1 MANSPIVTSL
11 PSYVEQRRLP
21 LIGKAVLGAVTAKL
35 LTLQTDIKHS
45 AALNLLTTDVAFGN
59 GADCGWNEAGT
70 ATMSQRTITVGNIKI
85 NMAFCDKKLLATW
98 AGYEVRVAAGEK
110 DLPFEEYFVEEL
122 IKAIQSAVEK
132 AIWQGDTASSDAN
145 LNKFDGLLKI
155 LGADAGTIDETIAAG
170 ATYIAAVQQML
181 TAIPAAA
188 IAEDTVIFASPEFIQ
203 AYGQALVSAN
213 LYHYIAGE
221 DFDTFRIPGSR
232 VRLVA
237 APGLTGTSKLVAGR
251 LSNMFY
257 GTDMMGDEEKF
268 DIWYSKDNREFRVAV
283 EFNAGVQVAFPDHI
297 VLGTYT
303 TLA

>member
-11 PSYVEQRRLP
+11 PNYVEQRRLP

-45 AALNLLTTDVAFGN
+45 AALNLLTTDVVFGN
-59 GADCGWNEAGT
+59 GADCGWNEAGAT
-70 ATMSQRTITVGNIKI
+70 TMSQRTIEVGNIKI
-85 NMAFCDKKLLATW
+85 NMAYCDKKLLATW

-110 DLPFEEYFVEEL
+110 DLPFEEYFIEEL
-122 IKAIQSAVEK
+122 IKAIQAAVEK
-132 AIWQGDTASSDAN
+132 AIWQGDKTSGDAN

-155 LGADAGTIDETIAAG
+155 LGAEAGTIDETIAEG
-170 ATYIAAVQQML
+170 ATPIAAVQQVL

-188 IAEDTVIFASPEFIQ
+188 IAEDTVIFASPAFVQ
-203 AYGQALVSAN
+203 SYGQALVNAN
-213 LYHYIAGE
+213 LFHYVAGE
-221 DFDTFRIPGSR
+221 DFATFVIPGSK
-232 VRLVA
+232 VKLVA
-237 APGLTGTSKLVAGR
+237 APGLAGTSKLVAGR

-283 EFNAGVQVAFPDHI
+283 EFNAGVQVAFPDQI